1 MVSFQGKNERRAH
14 AVRTL
19 DEISRATASV
29 TPPLSVSIIK
39 EYGQDPFLLLISCL
53 LSLRAKDSKTLPI
66 TRELFAHA
74 RTPQEIL
81 EIPLVQLEKLIYSI
95 GFYKN
100 KARTLRSVS
109 ADLIKRFGGHVPRTL
124 PELLSIKGVGHKTAN
139 LILGMAYGIP
149 AICVDVHVHRLANM
163 LGLVHTKTPL
173 ETEKELEALLP
184 KKYWIEVNH
193 TLVALGQN
201 PKIVV
206 PRLAPDVAQKLYRL
220 LPKKYRLQK

>member
-1 MVSFQGKNERRAH
+1 MVSLQSKNERRVC
-14 AVRTL
+14 AVRAL
-19 DEISRATASV
+19 EQISHAAVRV

-39 EYGQDPFLLLISCL
+39 EYGRDPFLLLISCL

-66 TRELFAHA
+66 AQELFTHA

-81 EIPLVQLEKLIYSI
+81 EIPLAQLEKLIYSI

-100 KARTLRSVS
+100 KARTLRCVS
-109 ADLIKRFGGHVPRTL
+109 ADLIKRFGGRVPRTL

-163 LGLVHTKTPL
+163 LGFVNTKTPL
-173 ETEKELEALLP
+173 ETEKELAALLP
-184 KKYWIEVNH
+184 KKYWITVNH
-193 TLVALGQN
+193 ALVALGQN
-201 PKIVV
+201 PAAVI
-206 PRLAPDVAQKLYRL
+206 PRLSPDVAQKLYGL